1 MICAQATLYNTTGL
15 QVLDVPP
22 HAMHDCMS
30 DDYAMSTELT
40 RWVGPVEDRQAF
52 PRPNF
57 VGPLPMGLGAP
68 GTLSQHHRGQALGFE
83 GDSAGIFRKDLYE
96 DPLWMRATVVDQ
108 CGNQIGRA
116 STAATTLRGAPRV
129 STSAPTSTAC

>member
-1 MICAQATLYNTTGL
+1 MICAQATLYDTTGL

-57 VGPLPMGLGAP
+57 VGPLPPGLGAP

-96 DPLWMRATVVDQ
+96 DPLWMRATVIGQ
-108 CGNQIGRA
+108 CTNQNSNARRR
-116 STAATTLRGAPRV
+116 SLRSLR
-129 STSAPTSTAC
+129 SLLLI